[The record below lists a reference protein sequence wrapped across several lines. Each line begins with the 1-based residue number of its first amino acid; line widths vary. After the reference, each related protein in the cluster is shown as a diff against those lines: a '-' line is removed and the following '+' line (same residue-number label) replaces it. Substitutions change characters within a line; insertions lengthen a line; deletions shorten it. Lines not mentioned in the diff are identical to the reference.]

1 MKHKGD
7 PMSDDT
13 RRLDTTGYVR
23 DPRLQAAAAPPEQRM
38 RTRPAPSAM
47 ALPQHDD
54 GLEPDIEIDDED
66 EAPPAPPPA
75 RAPRPAA
82 RPAAGAAPAAPAP
95 AQPAETA
102 VIELSRPYMVHGEP
116 LKRFSMRK
124 PVAREIGK
132 IGNPLKFE
140 IGEDGRIA
148 EIEARWDRVIRYVTA
163 LSDPMIPPSTVEEF
177 EFADLDTC
185 AAFLGPF
192 FLKVTS

>member
-1 MKHKGD
+1 
-7 PMSDDT
+7 MSDDT

-23 DPRLQAAAAPPEQRM
+23 DPRLNAAAQPPEQRM
-38 RTRPAPSAM
+38 RTRAAPPAM

-54 GLEPDIEIDDED
+54 GLEPDIEIDDDED

-75 RAPRPAA
+75 RASRPPA
-82 RPAAGAAPAAPAP
+82 RPAASAAPSAPAP

-116 LKRFSMRK
+116 MKRFTMRK

-132 IGNPLKFE
+132 VGNPLKFE
-140 IGEDGRIA
+140 IGDNGTIA
-148 EIEARWDRVIRYVTA
+148 EIEARWDRVIKYITL
-163 LSDPMIPPSTVEEF
+163 LSDPQIPPSTVEEF
-177 EFADLDTC
+177 EFVDLDTC